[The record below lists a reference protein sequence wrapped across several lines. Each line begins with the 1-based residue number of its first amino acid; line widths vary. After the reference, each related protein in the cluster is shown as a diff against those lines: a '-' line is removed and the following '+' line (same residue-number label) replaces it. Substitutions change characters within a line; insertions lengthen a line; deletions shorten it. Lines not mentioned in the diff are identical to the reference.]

1 MWWFFLHNVYKINE
15 LYTLKYIPFLIV
27 KYTSTKNI
35 STKILVMVEVLF
47 SLSQQNGFP
56 GHSAGK
62 ESAYNKGNPG
72 LIPGS
77 GRYPGERNG
86 YPLQYSGTE
95 NSMDGIVNGVTKN
108 QTTELLS
115 LSLV

>member
-1 MWWFFLHNVYKINE
+1 MVIFLHNVYKINE

-62 ESAYNKGNPG
+62 ESACNKGNPG

-77 GRYPGERNG
+77 GRSSGEG
-86 YPLQYSGTE
+86 LDHPLLF
-95 NSMDGIVNGVTKN
+95 
-108 QTTELLS
+108 LLG
-115 LSLV
+115 LPWWLGW